1 MTQSRRPTTLS
12 LPSDKGMAP
21 RSGYVRSKVTHIGT
35 EWRFEV
41 LSDDRK
47 VAVATIQTLD
57 GPLHIGLNRAEAT
70 KLAQMLQLFLH
81 EWSTDHPKS

>member
-1 MTQSRRPTTLS
+1 
-12 LPSDKGMAP
+12 MAQ

-35 EWRFEV
+35 EWSFEV

-47 VAVATIQTLD
+47 VAVATIQTAD
-57 GPLHIGLNRAEAT
+57 GPVQIGLNRAEAT

-81 EWSTDHPKS
+81 DRSTNHPKS